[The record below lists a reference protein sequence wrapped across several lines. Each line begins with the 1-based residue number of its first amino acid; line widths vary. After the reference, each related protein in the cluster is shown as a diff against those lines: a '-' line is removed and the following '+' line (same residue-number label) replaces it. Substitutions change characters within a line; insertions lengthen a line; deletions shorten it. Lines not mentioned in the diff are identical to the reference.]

1 MLGERVLWV
10 EAFAK
15 MTFWVEAFAK
25 MTFQKGFS
33 LPDFQD
39 PAYLTFLTV
48 QLISPACWASVRAR
62 RGQWSGGL

>member
-1 MLGERVLWV
+1 MLGERVLRV

-39 PAYLTFLTV
+39 PAYLTLLTV
-48 QLISPACWASVRAR
+48 QLVSPACWASVRAR
-62 RGQWSGGL
+62 GGQWSGGL